1 MHEGKS
7 MIGAARQVAVISLA
21 TVILAIAPL
30 YGAHAAQHTA
40 GKAAASESEDGAMPP
55 QIAELTALLA
65 DPKNRL
71 LLTLLADPT
80 VQKWLEK
87 QGLPKAAAEPA
98 LDKLDESV
106 SHYFDSRVRATREH
120 VVAMASALPDLPN
133 QFERGFGLLQAEIPR
148 RGTVLLLVLVFAGLG
163 FGVRVAVSQD
173 DAEDTPAARRS
184 PNGEGE
190 RPPTSRHCA
199 LRLCLRHR
207 CGLCHRQRWPLL
219 GARLAAAP

>member
-1 MHEGKS
+1 MFES
-7 MIGAARQVAVISLA
+7 ERIIGTGGLAAA
-21 TVILAIAPL
+21 ILL
-30 YGAHAAQHTA
+30 GAMVLVTALSSDALGAQHAAANTA
-40 GKAAASESEDGAMPP
+40 SARGEETAAS
-55 QIAELTALLA
+55 
-65 DPKNRL
+65 PKVHEFI
-71 LLTLLADPT
+71 TLLADPGI
-80 VQKWLEK
+80 QKWLKEEDEK
-87 QGLPKAAAEPA
+87 KSAAESSKGA
-98 LDKLDESV
+98 ADQSV
-106 SHYFDSRVRATREH
+106 SHYFASRLSTIREH
-120 VVAMASALPDLPN
+120 IYALASALPDLPN

-207 CGLCHRQRWPLL
+207 CGLRHRQRWPLL
-219 GARLAAAP
+219 GARLAA